1 MLLSHPWL
9 PPSLCATPAFA
20 AEPDWSQVA
29 QALGKSG
36 GVQAGGVYRVG
47 FPRTDLKV
55 SLDGV
60 ALRTG
65 FAFGGWV
72 AFQPMG
78 GEAMVMGDLVL
89 TQDEVAPVMR
99 KLEEGGIEISAL
111 HNHLL
116 RAEPMTLYMHIQGH
130 GDPVKLAGAIHAGLA
145 LSKTPFA
152 PPPGTSTPANIDMI
166 GIDRIMGYLGQDS
179 GGIYQFGIP
188 RAQPVTDQGM
198 ALPGAMGAAIAINFQ
213 PTGFDTAAI
222 TGDFVLLGT
231 EVNPVIRALQANGIE
246 ITALH
251 SHMLDEQ
258 PRVFFMHFW
267 ANDDARKLATG
278 LRAALDKVDVKKGQA
293 RQLLYRTVP
302 GGGNEALRRYW
313 RPWSA
318 CCSAAPSW
326 AADPAPLVLE
336 AKIPLG
342 AVSGRIDHF
351 AFDPDRQLLFV
362 AELGNDSVGV
372 VDLKKRKV
380 VHRIAGLSEPQG
392 IAYHAAT
399 STLYVANAGDGSVRL
414 FQGPD
419 FAPPAASSSAT
430 TPTTS
435 ASIRGA
441 TASSSATARG
451 PWR

>member
-1 MLLSHPWL
+1 MRPIIALVTPLIAAVVL
-9 PPSLCATPAFA
+9 AMPAFA
-20 AEPDWSQVA
+20 AEPNWGEVA

-36 GVQAGGVYRVG
+36 AVQTGGVYRVG

-78 GEAMVMGDLVL
+78 NEAMVMGDLVL

-166 GIDRIMGYLGQDS
+166 GIDRIMGYRGQDS

-222 TGDFVLLGT
+222 TGDFVLLAS

-246 ITALH
+246 VTALH

-278 LRAALDKVDVKKGQA
+278 LRAALDKVDVKK
-293 RQLLYRTVP
+293 
-302 GGGNEALRRYW
+302 
-313 RPWSA
+313 
-318 CCSAAPSW
+318 
-326 AADPAPLVLE
+326 
-336 AKIPLG
+336 
-342 AVSGRIDHF
+342 
-351 AFDPDRQLLFV
+351 
-362 AELGNDSVGV
+362 
-372 VDLKKRKV
+372 
-380 VHRIAGLSEPQG
+380 
-392 IAYHAAT
+392 
-399 STLYVANAGDGSVRL
+399 
-414 FQGPD
+414 
-419 FAPPAASSSAT
+419 
-430 TPTTS
+430 
-435 ASIRGA
+435 
-441 TASSSATARG
+441 
-451 PWR
+451 

>member
-1 MLLSHPWL
+1 MRPIIRLVTPLIAAVVL
-9 PPSLCATPAFA
+9 ATPAFA

-78 GEAMVMGDLVL
+78 SETMVMGDLVL
-89 TQDEVAPVMR
+89 TQDEVSPVMR

-145 LSKTPFA
+145 LSKTPFT

-166 GIDRIMGYLGQDS
+166 GIDRIMGYFGQDN

-213 PTGFDTAAI
+213 PTGFNTAAI
-222 TGDFVLLGT
+222 TGDFVLLAA
-231 EVNPVIRALQANGIE
+231 EVNPVIKALQANGIE

-258 PRVFFMHFW
+258 PRLFFMHFW

-278 LRAALDKVDVKKGQA
+278 LRAALDKVDVKK
-293 RQLLYRTVP
+293 
-302 GGGNEALRRYW
+302 
-313 RPWSA
+313 
-318 CCSAAPSW
+318 
-326 AADPAPLVLE
+326 
-336 AKIPLG
+336 
-342 AVSGRIDHF
+342 
-351 AFDPDRQLLFV
+351 
-362 AELGNDSVGV
+362 
-372 VDLKKRKV
+372 
-380 VHRIAGLSEPQG
+380 
-392 IAYHAAT
+392 
-399 STLYVANAGDGSVRL
+399 
-414 FQGPD
+414 
-419 FAPPAASSSAT
+419 
-430 TPTTS
+430 
-435 ASIRGA
+435 
-441 TASSSATARG
+441 
-451 PWR
+451 

>member
-1 MLLSHPWL
+1 MHPIVRL
-9 PPSLCATPAFA
+9 VIPLIGAVALATPGFA
-20 AEPDWSQVA
+20 AEPDWTQVA

-36 GVQAGGVYRVG
+36 AVQAGGVYRVG

-72 AFQPMG
+72 AFQPMDTQ
-78 GEAMVMGDLVL
+78 AMVMGDLVL
-89 TQDEVAPVMR
+89 MQDEVAPVMR

-130 GDPVKLAGAIHAGLA
+130 GDPVKLAGAIRAGLA

-166 GIDRIMGYLGQDS
+166 GIDRIMGYRGQDS

-198 ALPGAMGAAIAINFQ
+198 ALPGSMGAAIAINFQ

-222 TGDFVLLGT
+222 TGDFVLLGM
-231 EVNPVIRALQANGIE
+231 EVNPVIKALQANGIE

-258 PRVFFMHFW
+258 PRMFFLHFW

-278 LRAALDKVDVKKGQA
+278 LRAALNMTDVTK
-293 RQLLYRTVP
+293 
-302 GGGNEALRRYW
+302 
-313 RPWSA
+313 
-318 CCSAAPSW
+318 
-326 AADPAPLVLE
+326 
-336 AKIPLG
+336 
-342 AVSGRIDHF
+342 
-351 AFDPDRQLLFV
+351 
-362 AELGNDSVGV
+362 
-372 VDLKKRKV
+372 
-380 VHRIAGLSEPQG
+380 
-392 IAYHAAT
+392 
-399 STLYVANAGDGSVRL
+399 
-414 FQGPD
+414 
-419 FAPPAASSSAT
+419 
-430 TPTTS
+430 
-435 ASIRGA
+435 
-441 TASSSATARG
+441 
-451 PWR
+451 

>member
-1 MLLSHPWL
+1 MHPIVRL
-9 PPSLCATPAFA
+9 VIPLIGAVALATPGFA
-20 AEPDWSQVA
+20 AEPDWTQVA

-36 GVQAGGVYRVG
+36 AVQAGGVYRVG

-72 AFQPMG
+72 AFQPMDTQ
-78 GEAMVMGDLVL
+78 AMVMGDLVL
-89 TQDEVAPVMR
+89 MQDEVAPVMR

-130 GDPVKLAGAIHAGLA
+130 GDPVKLAGAIHDGLA

-152 PPPGTSTPANIDMI
+152 PPPGTSTPGNIDMI
-166 GIDRIMGYLGQDS
+166 GIDRIMGYRGQDS

-188 RAQPVTDQGM
+188 RAQPITDQGM
-198 ALPGAMGAAIAINFQ
+198 ALPGPMGAAVAINFQ

-222 TGDFVLLGT
+222 TGDFVLLAS
-231 EVNPVIRALQANGIE
+231 EVNPVIKALQANGIE

-278 LRAALDKVDVKKGQA
+278 LRAALDKVDV
-293 RQLLYRTVP
+293 
-302 GGGNEALRRYW
+302 
-313 RPWSA
+313 
-318 CCSAAPSW
+318 
-326 AADPAPLVLE
+326 
-336 AKIPLG
+336 
-342 AVSGRIDHF
+342 
-351 AFDPDRQLLFV
+351 
-362 AELGNDSVGV
+362 
-372 VDLKKRKV
+372 RK
-380 VHRIAGLSEPQG
+380 
-392 IAYHAAT
+392 
-399 STLYVANAGDGSVRL
+399 D
-414 FQGPD
+414 
-419 FAPPAASSSAT
+419 AAS
-430 TPTTS
+430 
-435 ASIRGA
+435 
-441 TASSSATARG
+441 AR
-451 PWR
+451 

>member
-1 MLLSHPWL
+1 MRSIIRLVIPVIAAV
-9 PPSLCATPAFA
+9 SLATPAFA

-36 GVQAGGVYRVG
+36 AVQSGGVYRVG

-72 AFQPMG
+72 AFQPMDTQ
-78 GEAMVMGDLVL
+78 AMVMGDLVL

-152 PPPGTSTPANIDMI
+152 PPPGTATPGNIDMI
-166 GIDRIMGYLGQDS
+166 GIDRIMGYFGQDS

-198 ALPGAMGAAIAINFQ
+198 TLPGPMGAAIAINFQ

-222 TGDFVLLGT
+222 TGDFVLLAS
-231 EVNPVIRALQANGIE
+231 EVNPVIKALQANGIE

-258 PRVFFMHFW
+258 PRMFFMHFW

-278 LRAALDKVDVKKGQA
+278 LRAALDKVDVKK
-293 RQLLYRTVP
+293 
-302 GGGNEALRRYW
+302 
-313 RPWSA
+313 
-318 CCSAAPSW
+318 
-326 AADPAPLVLE
+326 
-336 AKIPLG
+336 
-342 AVSGRIDHF
+342 
-351 AFDPDRQLLFV
+351 
-362 AELGNDSVGV
+362 
-372 VDLKKRKV
+372 
-380 VHRIAGLSEPQG
+380 
-392 IAYHAAT
+392 
-399 STLYVANAGDGSVRL
+399 
-414 FQGPD
+414 
-419 FAPPAASSSAT
+419 
-430 TPTTS
+430 
-435 ASIRGA
+435 
-441 TASSSATARG
+441 
-451 PWR
+451 

>member
-1 MLLSHPWL
+1 M
-9 PPSLCATPAFA
+9 PPIIRLVTPLIAAVVLATPAFA

-78 GEAMVMGDLVL
+78 SETMVMGDLVL
-89 TQDEVAPVMR
+89 TQDEVSPVMR

-116 RAEPMTLYMHIQGH
+116 RADPMTLYMHIQGH

-145 LSKTPFA
+145 LSKTPFT

-166 GIDRIMGYLGQDS
+166 GIDRIMGYFGQDN

-213 PTGFDTAAI
+213 PTGFNTAAI
-222 TGDFVLLGT
+222 TGDFVLLAA
-231 EVNPVIRALQANGIE
+231 EVNPVIKALQANGIE

-258 PRVFFMHFW
+258 PRLFFMHFW

-278 LRAALDKVDVKKGQA
+278 LRAALDKVDVKK
-293 RQLLYRTVP
+293 
-302 GGGNEALRRYW
+302 
-313 RPWSA
+313 
-318 CCSAAPSW
+318 
-326 AADPAPLVLE
+326 
-336 AKIPLG
+336 
-342 AVSGRIDHF
+342 
-351 AFDPDRQLLFV
+351 
-362 AELGNDSVGV
+362 
-372 VDLKKRKV
+372 
-380 VHRIAGLSEPQG
+380 
-392 IAYHAAT
+392 
-399 STLYVANAGDGSVRL
+399 
-414 FQGPD
+414 
-419 FAPPAASSSAT
+419 
-430 TPTTS
+430 
-435 ASIRGA
+435 
-441 TASSSATARG
+441 
-451 PWR
+451 